1 MDARKK
7 LDVIMTVLMI
17 AAMSYQTTGN
27 LLHELAG
34 VLLLLLFLVHH
45 GINRKWYASLSRGRY
60 SRYRTVLLIVNMLTL
75 ISMLA
80 AMGTGI
86 YISQRLFAPLWG
98 MREAYLIRPLH
109 VAAGSWGTILV
120 SIHGGLHIPLPK
132 KKKPLMLA
140 GGGLAAV
147 LGILAFIAL
156 DMPSRLILRDMGM
169 YWSYPGALLF
179 AANAAVMILF
189 MGIGAAAGDILKKK
203 PKSKSD
209 KIQQKGDERE

>member
-1 MDARKK
+1 MNARKK
-7 LDVIMTVLMI
+7 LDIIMTVLMI
-17 AAMSYQTTGN
+17 AAMSYQATGN

-45 GINRKWYASLSRGRY
+45 GINRKWYASLSRGKY

-109 VAAGSWGTILV
+109 VAA
-120 SIHGGLHIPLPK
+120 
-132 KKKPLMLA
+132 
-140 GGGLAAV
+140 V

-179 AANAAVMILF
+179 AANAAVMALF
-189 MGIGAAAGDILKKK
+189 MGIGAAVGEILKKK
-203 PKSKSD
+203 HKNNRD